1 MSFRALS
8 LVMVVGFLSGC
19 AEYYLENQVRRVEGE
34 TRQLDSFASMQRL
47 ACPHWPHSRHG
58 CTLQNTVQLAF
69 NQADAYATAARQSAA
84 TQDAAFG
91 VLLGTAGYT
100 ALGAA
105 NSVSDAVLT
114 ERVAGAAAV
123 QQYGQRAVP
132 RTSIRSLYRGASRMN
147 CIAMA
152 GSLYQE
158 VNLSD
163 LRRGDTTQT
172 VPVQLASFLM
182 VLAMRE
188 VEYRTLYGT
197 ARDLDDFS
205 TLVRAFQTAAAPV
218 EEGNGQGAVPQGQ
231 VLGPRENGTEPR
243 TPEGTIVIQRN
254 PALERFFGVVE
265 GCLAPETLAPDRAA
279 EAEADAPAP
288 SPGN

>member
-1 MSFRALS
+1 
-8 LVMVVGFLSGC
+8 
-19 AEYYLENQVRRVEGE
+19 
-34 TRQLDSFASMQRL
+34 
-47 ACPHWPHSRHG
+47 
-58 CTLQNTVQLAF
+58 
-69 NQADAYATAARQSAA
+69 
-84 TQDAAFG
+84 
-91 VLLGTAGYT
+91 
-100 ALGAA
+100 
-105 NSVSDAVLT
+105 
-114 ERVAGAAAV
+114 
-123 QQYGQRAVP
+123 
-132 RTSIRSLYRGASRMN
+132 MN

-231 VLGPRENGTEPR
+231 VLGPRENYPCNDR
-243 TPEGTIVIQRN
+243 TPSS
-254 PALERFFGVVE
+254 PS
-265 GCLAPETLAPDRAA
+265 RAA
-279 EAEADAPAP
+279 FIACAAAWLAA
-288 SPGN
+288 SVV